1 MKKIEAIIQ
10 SDKQQAVIDALIAQ
24 NVGGITITRCLGRG
38 AGERPRIGG
47 HKGEEIKYNAIDTIV
62 TIVDDSKADSVTSA
76 ISKAAFTGKKGD
88 GKIFIS
94 TIDEAVDIFTKEKGT
109 KAL

>member
-1 MKKIEAIIQ
+1 MKKIEAVIQ

-24 NVGGITITRCLGRG
+24 GVGGITVTRSLGRG

-47 HKGEEIKYNAIDTIV
+47 EKGEEIKYNAIDTIV
-62 TIVDDSKADSVTSA
+62 TIVDDSKVDSITSA
-76 ISKAAFTGKKGD
+76 ISNAAYTGKKGD

-94 TIDEAVDIFTKEKGT
+94 TIDDAIDIFTKAKGT